1 MGIFYDL
8 FQESRKTKSL
18 LVKLSRADY
27 YRYTLICES
36 MNKSLNNEYDI
47 TPEMLATRILE
58 TFIEDAYED
67 STNKMAKRL
76 LSDL

>member
-8 FQESRKTKSL
+8 FQQSRKTKTI
-18 LVKLSRADY
+18 LVKLSRADH
-27 YRYTLICES
+27 YRYTLICEALK
-36 MNKSLNNEYDI
+36 KSLKNEYEI

-58 TFIEDAYED
+58 TFIEEAYED
-67 STNKMAKRL
+67 STHKMAKRL